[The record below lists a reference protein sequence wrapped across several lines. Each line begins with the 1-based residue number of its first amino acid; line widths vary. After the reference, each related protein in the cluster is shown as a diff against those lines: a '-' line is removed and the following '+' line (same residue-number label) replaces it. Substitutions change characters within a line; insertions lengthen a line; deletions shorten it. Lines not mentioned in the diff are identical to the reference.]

1 MRFLPSNRVWAAST
15 HSSNTTR
22 HVCIELY
29 PPASLTD
36 PSQQIQDVKDKL
48 EDLVPWV
55 IKLKDTLT
63 AANAKDDHEEE
74 RRAQLAKFA
83 SRSATDILP
92 R

>member
-1 MRFLPSNRVWAAST
+1 M

-29 PPASLTD
+29 PYTLLTY

-55 IKLKDTLT
+55 SKLKDTLT
-63 AANAKDDHEEE
+63 AANGKDDREEEE
-74 RRAQLAKFA
+74 RRVQLAKFA
-83 SRSATDILP
+83 PSSVADILP